1 MSDKKSTADSDAE
14 IRDANA
20 CMAIGAGVG
29 AVGVGGAVLLGAVC
43 PICYVAAP
51 GLIAL
56 GAWKRRQVKKASAE
70 SETKREK

>member
-56 GAWKRRQVKKASAE
+56 GAWKRRQVKRAGSQSEPE
-70 SETKREK
+70 SKK